1 VQWVGEVSTLQQQNL
16 RKKSIENE
24 TDIGY
29 RSLPLVNPKQDVTS
43 VSCLFAVLCGYV
55 VTI

>member
-1 VQWVGEVSTLQQQNL
+1 VQWVGEVSTLQQQNF

-29 RSLPLVNPKQDVTS
+29 RSLPLVNPKQNVTEVS
-43 VSCLFAVLCGYV
+43 VAYLPFSV
-55 VTI
+55 V